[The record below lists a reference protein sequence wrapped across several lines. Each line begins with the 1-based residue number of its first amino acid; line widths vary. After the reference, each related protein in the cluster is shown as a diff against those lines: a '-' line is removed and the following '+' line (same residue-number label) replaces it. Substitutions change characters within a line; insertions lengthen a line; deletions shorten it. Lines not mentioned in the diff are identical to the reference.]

1 MLVIT
6 RYPEQ
11 KILVGKDVV
20 ITVVE
25 VRGDK
30 VRIGIDAPKGVT
42 VDREEVANKIARIG
56 CDQRKQQERKRNSI
70 EVETLKYL
78 DKDGFLKGH

>member
-11 KILVGKDVV
+11 KIFVGKEVV

-56 CDQRKQQERKRNSI
+56 YAQRKQQERKRNSI
-70 EVETLKYL
+70 EVGTLKYL